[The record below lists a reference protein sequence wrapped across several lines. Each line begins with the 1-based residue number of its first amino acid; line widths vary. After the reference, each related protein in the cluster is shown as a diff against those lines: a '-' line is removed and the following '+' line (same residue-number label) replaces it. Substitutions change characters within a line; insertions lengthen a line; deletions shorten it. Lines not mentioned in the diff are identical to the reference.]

1 MRKSIQAAA
10 PACLSFSL
18 LQCRK
23 TFIVRINF
31 LMKRKYLQSIMYSL
45 IHSLTA
51 ALLFTTTASA
61 QSRPQKVLSAL
72 DQSTQPTFG
81 VGFDLT
87 ASYGSAAVSF
97 SNGTTTTLAT
107 ISAEEGYTEVLQRL
121 SLESSK
127 HPSPPYNNLGES
139 WDDMSRQYL
148 RKARKAIGLPA
159 SSDVGHLATLLS
171 ELRAAVEEQVGPIT
185 SAGVTTMNLVALYD
199 EDLHDAFEYVGLEYI
214 TFPVGYVGHNILYET
229 SAAYAGYGYGL
240 CTDYKTD
247 PEACTQ
253 EQNNMTDEVVMAVLY
268 TDTVL
273 TVSLSVIRSAYALWE
288 PPYRYHADFN
298 LGYDSNIEMNPEEYW
313 SAVGLR
319 LQQIMIDNPG
329 YPRPSKVL
337 LMGDRTDDGGFKGTL
352 VEALGA
358 LMEELPEILSEGA
371 VGVAARGVAEM
382 AMREGYRRG
391 G

>member
-1 MRKSIQAAA
+1 M
-10 PACLSFSL
+10 LSL
-18 LQCRK
+18 LH
-23 TFIVRINF
+23 
-31 LMKRKYLQSIMYSL
+31 L
-45 IHSLTA
+45 LTA
-51 ALLFTTTASA
+51 AGLFTTTASA
-61 QSRPQKVLSAL
+61 QAKPQKILSAL
-72 DQSTQPTFG
+72 DQSSQPAFC

-97 SNGTTTTLAT
+97 YNGTTRTLT
-107 ISAEEGYTEVLQRL
+107 KISAEESYNEVLQRL
-121 SLESSK
+121 SLESSQ

-139 WDDMSRQYL
+139 WDDMPRQYL

-159 SSDVGHLATLLS
+159 SSDVGHLATLLLA
-171 ELRAAVEEQVGPIT
+171 LRAAVEEQVGPIT

-253 EQNNMTDEVVMAVLY
+253 EQYNMTDEVVMAVLY

-273 TVSLSVIRSAYALWE
+273 SVSLSVIRSAYALWE
-288 PPYRYHADFN
+288 PSYRYLADFD
-298 LGYDSNIEMNPEEYW
+298 LGYPASVEIGNSLEYW
-313 SAVGLR
+313 SAVELR
-319 LQQIMIDNPG
+319 LQQIMMKYPG

-337 LMGDRTDDGGFKGTL
+337 LMGNRTNNPAFLERLRRAIWAQVPDLAEVFGQ
-352 VEALGA
+352 
-358 LMEELPEILSEGA
+358 GA

-382 AMREGYRRG
+382 AKREGYKAK
-391 G
+391 

>member
-1 MRKSIQAAA
+1 MH
-10 PACLSFSL
+10 SL
-18 LQCRK
+18 LH
-23 TFIVRINF
+23 
-31 LMKRKYLQSIMYSL
+31 L
-45 IHSLTA
+45 LTA
-51 ALLFTTTASA
+51 AGLFITTASA
-61 QSRPQKVLSAL
+61 QARPQRVLSAL
-72 DQSTQPTFG
+72 DQFSQPAFG

-97 SNGTTTTLAT
+97 SNGTTRTLT
-107 ISAEEGYTEVLQRL
+107 KISAEENYNEVLQRL

-139 WDDMSRQYL
+139 WDDMPRQYL

-159 SSDVGHLATLLS
+159 SSDVGHLATLLLA
-171 ELRAAVEEQVGPIT
+171 LRAAVEEQVGPIT

-253 EQNNMTDEVVMAVLY
+253 EQYNMTDEFVMAVLY

-273 TVSLSVIRSAYALWE
+273 SVSLSVIRSAYALWE
-288 PPYRYHADFN
+288 PSYRYLADFD
-298 LGYDSNIEMNPEEYW
+298 LGHNGNAEMNSEEYW
-313 SAVGLR
+313 SAVELK
-319 LQQIMIDNPG
+319 LQQIMIDNPR

-337 LMGDRTDDGGFKGTL
+337 LMGNHTNDREFKDTL
-352 VEALGA
+352 VKALGA
-358 LMEELPEILSEGA
+358 QMEELPEILSEGA

-382 AMREGYRRG
+382 AKRAGYQAKQDSSVF
-391 G
+391 